1 MHDPQEF
8 CAMPVGAMLVGASHI
23 IYVKELH
30 TEFNILSQH
39 AQLSNILDPDS
50 FSRFGSRQAL
60 LMPVRSRRILMCDL

>member
-39 AQLSNILDPDS
+39 AQLSNIFDPDG
-50 FSRFGSRQAL
+50 FSRFGSDACTL
-60 LMPVRSRRILMCDL
+60 DPEEF